1 MAKLIDING
10 LRAVVAKI
18 NGDTKA
24 LKVLID
30 GKANATHEHVA
41 ADVKFDDGKNLV
53 EKLAEIQAGGNVSLE
68 GYATE
73 AYVQGQIEALIDGAP
88 EALDTLKELAAALGD
103 DANFASTMVT
113 EFAKKV
119 DKVEGQRLITQ
130 EEAAKLAGLENYND
144 AALAGRVAALE
155 GINHDDFA
163 KAADLANKVDK
174 EDGKVLIAQ
183 TELDRLA
190 GLHNYDD
197 AALIGRVAALEAIDH
212 SVFLKADAIADM
224 ATKQDL
230 ADLETRIGQ
239 AAVDAV
245 PEHYEKV
252 EVAEGQEAPADA
264 KVVVADDAVD
274 FDPATQV
281 KVSDV
286 NGAAQ
291 VGETVVFV
299 PAQEG
304 QAATGIYQTIENK
317 VQEVAGYEVATE
329 EELLAMYDEVKAEQ
343 PQA

>member
-1 MAKLIDING
+1 MAKLVDVNG
-10 LRAVVAKI
+10 LKAVVQKI
-18 NGDTKA
+18 NADTKDIRTLLA
-24 LKVLID
+24 
-30 GKANATHEHVA
+30 GKANGVHEHTA
-41 ADVKFDDGKNLV
+41 ADVKFEDGKNLV
-53 EKLAEIQAGGNVSLE
+53 EKFAEIQARR
-68 GYATE
+68 YATE
-73 AYVQGQIEALIDGAP
+73 EYVQQQLNALIDGAP
-88 EALDTLKELAAALGD
+88 EALNTLKELAAALGD
-103 DANFASTMVT
+103 DANFASTMVQ
-113 EFAKKV
+113 ELAKKV
-119 DKVEGQRLITQ
+119 DKVEGSRLITQ

-163 KAADLANKVDK
+163 KAADLAGKVDK
-174 EDGKVLIAQ
+174 EVGKVLIAQ

-329 EELLAMYDEVKAEQ
+329 EELLAMYDEVKAKE

>member
-1 MAKLIDING
+1 MAKLIDVNG

-24 LKVLID
+24 LKALID
-30 GKANATHEHVA
+30 AKADATHEHVA

-53 EKLAEIQAGGNVSLE
+53 EKLAEIQTGGQVDLT

-73 AYVQGQIEALIDGAP
+73 TYVQQQIGALVDGAP
-88 EALDTLKELAAALGD
+88 EALNTLKELSAALGD
-103 DANFASTMVT
+103 DANFASTVVQ
-113 EFAKKV
+113 ELAGKV
-119 DKVEGQRLITQ
+119 DKVEGSRLITQ
-130 EEAAKLAGLENYND
+130 EEAAKLEELANYD
-144 AALAGRVAALE
+144 DTDVKGRLAALE

-163 KAADLANKVDK
+163 KAADLAGKVDK
-174 EDGKVLIAQ
+174 EEGKVLIAQ

-252 EVAEGQEAPADA
+252 EVTEGQEAPADA

-329 EELLAMYDEVKAEQ
+329 EELLAMYDEVKAKE

>member
-1 MAKLIDING
+1 MAKLIDVNG
-10 LRAVVAKI
+10 LKAVVQKI
-18 NGDTKA
+18 NADTKDIRA
-24 LKVLID
+24 LLEGKAGAVHTHKPEDVVFSD
-30 GKANATHEHVA
+30 GKT
-41 ADVKFDDGKNLV
+41 LI
-53 EKLAEIQAGGNVSLE
+53 EKLAEVQTGGQVDLT

-73 AYVQGQIEALIDGAP
+73 AYVDGKIG
-88 EALDTLKELAAALGD
+88 EVNTVLAG
-103 DANFASTMVT
+103 
-113 EFAKKV
+113 KV
-119 DKVEGQRLITQ
+119 DAVEGSRLITD
-130 EEAAKLAGLENYND
+130 EEAAKLAGLQNYDD
-144 AALAGRVAALE
+144 AELAGRVAALE

-163 KAADLANKVDK
+163 KAADLSGKVDK
-174 EDGKVLIAQ
+174 EEGKVLIAQ

-197 AALIGRVAALEAIDH
+197 AALVGRVAALEAIDH
-212 SVFLKADAIADM
+212 EAFLKADAIADM

-230 ADLETRIGQ
+230 ADLEARMGQ
-239 AAVDAV
+239 AAIDAV

-304 QAATGIYQTIENK
+304 QAATGIYETIENK

-329 EELLAMYDEVKAEQ
+329 EELLAMYDEVNTGE
-343 PQA
+343 PQV